1 VYICKIFKHEYSN
14 PPAHNTFCVS
24 ALIFVSILQPIRHS
38 TGLLQVLTAVQNSE
52 LFVEDEALP
61 SGWQYEET
69 HYSNLQMYRFMGARK
84 RYGHI
89 LFKMEYTAYTLILT
103 GLYFGDLV

>member
-1 VYICKIFKHEYSN
+1 M
-14 PPAHNTFCVS
+14 S
-24 ALIFVSILQPIRHS
+24 ALIFVLIQQLIIHS
-38 TGLLQVLTAVQNSE
+38 TGLLQVLTAVQNLE
-52 LFVEDEALP
+52 LFIDDEALP

-69 HYSNLQMYRFMGARK
+69 HYSNLQMYRFMGSRK

-103 GLYFGDLV
+103 GLYFGDLA